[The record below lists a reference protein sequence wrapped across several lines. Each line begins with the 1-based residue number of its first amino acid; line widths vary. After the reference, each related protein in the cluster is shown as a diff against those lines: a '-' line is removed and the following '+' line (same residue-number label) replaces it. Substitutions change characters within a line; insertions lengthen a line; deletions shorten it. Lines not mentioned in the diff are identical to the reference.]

1 MHFTLFARQSTCRY
15 NLDAPRGRME
25 RRKRAVENSKPL
37 TDGAVDGGVKC
48 DQRRKSARAKKT
60 EPPYERS
67 GPKSLEPTR
76 FGDWERNGRC
86 IDF

>member
-1 MHFTLFARQSTCRY
+1 MGNPEPS
-15 NLDAPRGRME
+15 
-25 RRKRAVENSKPL
+25 
-37 TDGAVDGGVKC
+37 TDGAIDGAAKC
-48 DQRRKSARAKKT
+48 NELRKSTRAKKT
-60 EPPYERS
+60 EPPSERS